1 MPSSAFLFTQSWPP
15 LLRNR
20 SGQVLRPRAQGAV
33 ADSDLLSSLLLSC
46 YAALTLGEAAVRPEA
61 THPRM
66 CTEPYFGLPACVIL
80 GCNLGVWPM
89 YPVAGKD
96 VETEGGEVIALSS
109 MSWSGSAPQSE
120 FSSAQSV
127 DFLSYVQNLLE
138 GHRLLSRLSW

>member
-1 MPSSAFLFTQSWPP
+1 
-15 LLRNR
+15 
-20 SGQVLRPRAQGAV
+20 
-33 ADSDLLSSLLLSC
+33 
-46 YAALTLGEAAVRPEA
+46 
-61 THPRM
+61 
-66 CTEPYFGLPACVIL
+66 
-80 GCNLGVWPM
+80 M

-96 VETEGGEVIALSS
+96 AETEGGEVIALSS

>member
-1 MPSSAFLFTQSWPP
+1 MPSSAFLFTQSWPL

-20 SGQVLRPRAQGAV
+20 SGQVLRPRAQGAITV
-33 ADSDLLSSLLLSC
+33 IDLLSSLLLSYC
-46 YAALTLGEAAVRPEA
+46 AALTLGEAAVWPEA
-61 THPRM
+61 TQPRM
-66 CTEPYFGLPACVIL
+66 RTEPFFSLPACVIS

-96 VETEGGEVIALSS
+96 AETEGGEVIALSS

-127 DFLSYVQNLLE
+127 DFLSYVQNLL
-138 GHRLLSRLSW
+138 